1 MVDVRNQEVTEES
14 SLLAPRSYRTA
25 AGTTRQTQTTRARRW
40 QEVRLVWIEIEVD
53 RHGYALEIG
62 VGRVG
67 WVGTAMA
74 AHGRSEEWRVWRP
87 SSGIP

>member
-14 SLLAPRSYRTA
+14 SLLAARSCRTA

-62 VGRVG
+62 VGGAGLR
-67 WVGTAMA
+67 TA
-74 AHGRSEEWRVWRP
+74 
-87 SSGIP
+87 I